1 MPSPTAD
8 PAPLPPHIATG
19 SGAQELVGYRIGLS
33 DPAGGAVV
41 RLQVEAKHLNRNGTL
56 QGGIHAMLLDAA
68 AGFAASRHLAGQG
81 DIVPVV
87 TLSLT
92 AHYLAPVAHGKVI
105 ATGQVTGGGHKIV
118 YAEAVICSTDGTVL
132 SRGSG
137 VFKRAAVVG
146 DAPTL
151 RRTAL

>member
-1 MPSPTAD
+1 MSLPDDPT
-8 PAPLPPHIATG
+8 PLPAHIANG
-19 SGAQELVGYRIGLS
+19 SGAQSLVGYKIDLS

-41 RLQVEAKHLNRNGTL
+41 RLDVVAKHLNRNGTL

-68 AGFAASRHLAGQG
+68 AGFSASRALGDRG

-92 AHYLAPVAHGKVI
+92 THYLAPAAQGVVT
-105 ATGQVTGGGHKIV
+105 ATGRVTGGGHKII
-118 YAEAVICSTDGTVL
+118 YAEAEVCSEDGAVL

-137 VFKRAAVVG
+137 VFKRI
-146 DAPTL
+146 
-151 RRTAL
+151 AL

>member
-1 MPSPTAD
+1 M
-8 PAPLPPHIATG
+8 PLPLADALPLPEHKATG
-19 SGAQELVGYRIGLS
+19 SGAQDLVGYRIDLS

-41 RLQVEAKHLNRNGTL
+41 RLTVEAKHLNRNGTL

-87 TLSLT
+87 TLSLN
-92 AHYLAPVAHGKVI
+92 AQYLAPAALGEVI
-105 ATGQVTGGGHKIV
+105 ARGQVTGAGYKIV
-118 YAEAVICSTDGTVL
+118 HAEAEIRSADGTVL

-137 VFKRAAVVG
+137 VFKRAG
-146 DAPTL
+146 
-151 RRTAL
+151 